1 MPIYRLTKTSYLAV
15 ILCFSFVFTLLGAG
29 ARPVRA
35 EDPYDG
41 MRLKLLHLI
50 LGDDPYSL
58 PVSDPLLRSKLAKMD
73 SAVSSCAASA
83 PCSSGK
89 GVWDILNRGADRTYL
104 WVDLP
109 FTSTDSY
116 TKSDDITNSYN
127 RLLSMITVYYT
138 PGSSF
143 YGNTALKNGVL
154 SALDWLYTQKCN
166 TTVAPYGNWYHW
178 QIGVPQALTKIGILM
193 RDDLT
198 AAQLTN
204 YMSAVNRFIPDS
216 AARTVSGSPVMTG
229 ANLLDQAISVAYR
242 VFW

>member
-1 MPIYRLTKTSYLAV
+1 M
-15 ILCFSFVFTLLGAG
+15 
-29 ARPVRA
+29 
-35 EDPYDG
+35 
-41 MRLKLLHLI
+41 
-50 LGDDPYSL
+50 
-58 PVSDPLLRSKLAKMD
+58 
-73 SAVSSCAASA
+73 
-83 PCSSGK
+83 
-89 GVWDILNRGADRTYL
+89 

-116 TKSDDITNSYN
+116 TKSGDITNSYN

-143 YGNTALKNGVL
+143 YGNTALKNDVL
-154 SALDWLYTQKCN
+154 SALDWLYTQKYN

-216 AARTVSGSPVMTG
+216 AARTVSGSPLMTG

-242 VFW
+242 GILVKDAAKITNARDALGSVFAYVSPAAAPNTPARDGFYQDGSFHE